1 MIHSTEESAINISLS
16 VLIFQFDDIGMVG
29 DNELLKVLWSGKC
42 QCLFPEV
49 ALLLFGI
56 GLSEDSRRNSDT

>member
-16 VLIFQFDDIGMVG
+16 VLIFQFNNIGMAG

-49 ALLLFGI
+49 ALFLFRI
-56 GLSEDSRRNSDT
+56 GLSEDSRRDSES

>member
-49 ALLLFGI
+49 ALLLFRI